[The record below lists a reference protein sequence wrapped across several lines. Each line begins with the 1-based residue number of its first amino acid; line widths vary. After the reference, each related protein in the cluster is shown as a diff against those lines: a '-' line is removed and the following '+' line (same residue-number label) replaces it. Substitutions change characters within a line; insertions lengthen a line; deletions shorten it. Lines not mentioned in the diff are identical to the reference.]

1 MEVNNNL
8 DKNSFNGTG
17 DEMYHKIGLREN
29 GKKKKLDTK
38 SIINSNN
45 NQLIIYKIYK
55 KNKIYDLKKYVKMET
70 VKSHKIKIPQI
81 QIHFD

>member
-29 GKKKKLDTK
+29 
-38 SIINSNN
+38 
-45 NQLIIYKIYK
+45 
-55 KNKIYDLKKYVKMET
+55 KNEKD
-70 VKSHKIKIPQI
+70 
-81 QIHFD
+81 

>member
-1 MEVNNNL
+1 MEKVFQGVVIGSCTSKNLEVTSSFCNMEVNNNL

-45 NQLIIYKIYK
+45 N
-55 KNKIYDLKKYVKMET
+55 
-70 VKSHKIKIPQI
+70 
-81 QIHFD
+81 